1 MEKNYNT
8 KMASLKATVADV
20 RKLNAKQLDAENI
33 KLQGQ
38 DIKEVWGF
46 QDPED
51 FKKLCKRVNMDELE
65 NESYQLYNDEGELI
79 YFNLGEHV
87 TSLDLSCQTGIK
99 RLVVEEEKNI
109 SGLYIEGCRNI
120 EYLEIYIPEASIFC
134 IFDHN
139 GYEGAPYL
147 MGSPNHSKLKTFKG
161 DISGL
166 SDIYFM
172 CLGCVDLEEF
182 SAKLPSELD
191 TAMFAFL
198 LCNLN
203 SESVKHILNSL
214 PENTESIHITM
225 NESAVAEFNNI
236 TGNTEEIPLCDANYA
251 NDAWSSY
258 ELFSIQYKNCTI
270 YPSIN
275 VYTSENI
282 NDFFNPS
289 N

>member
-1 MEKNYNT
+1 MAKNYNT
-8 KMASLKATVADV
+8 RTASLRATIADILS
-20 RKLNAKQLDAENI
+20 LNAKQIDAEKI
-33 KLQGQ
+33 KLQGK

-65 NESYQLYNDEGELI
+65 NECYQLYNDEGELL
-79 YFNLGEHV
+79 YFNLEENV
-87 TSLDLSCQTGIK
+87 TGLDLSCQAGIK
-99 RLVVEEEKNI
+99 RLIIEEEKRI
-109 SGLYIEGCRNI
+109 SNLNIEGCRNL
-120 EYLEIYIPEASIFC
+120 EYLEIYIPEASYFMIY
-134 IFDHN
+134 DHN
-139 GYEGAPYL
+139 TYEGAPYL
-147 MGSPNHSKLKTFKG
+147 MGSPNYSKLKTFKG
-161 DISGL
+161 DISGV
-166 SDIYFM
+166 SDMMFM
-172 CLGCVDLEEF
+172 CVGCIDLEEF
-182 SAKLPSELD
+182 SAKLPSELG

-251 NDAWSSY
+251 NDIWTGN
-258 ELFSIQYKNCTI
+258 EFFSIQYKNCI
-270 YPSIN
+270 VYPSIN
-275 VYTSENI
+275 VYTSENV